1 MHAFKNNFSFWQ
13 CQKMAGRLLGR
24 YRKIDIEFLL
34 EARHH
39 NVTERVVLN
48 NASQIE
54 IQHEESKTPT
64 SID

>member
-1 MHAFKNNFSFWQ
+1 
-13 CQKMAGRLLGR
+13 MAGRLLGR

-34 EARHH
+34 EARHR